1 MSNEVTAIES
11 QAIKMGVFANLV
23 MAISGWVAFH
33 YSGSQ
38 AVLLDGNMSFV
49 LFLSSIVA
57 FKIAKIKSEKSERFP
72 FGLYASEALYSFMKG
87 VLLIGILVSA
97 FTTNIGRV
105 LQYANGEPLNAI
117 QTGPIVIYS
126 TAMVSICFCLS
137 WFYLLQ
143 NKRIKMASPLLKV
156 DQKAAMIDGL
166 LSGSTGLVLVITGFI
181 PEGTSLEFLHYIGD
195 AILVC
200 VLATFVIFQPI
211 SVLKEAFVELAA
223 GRLRDK
229 EKHATIESKAK
240 EKLRKFGLE
249 GKKINI
255 SKTGSS
261 YLVLIEMPVS
271 ALQSKDAKVFSG
283 LTLEL
288 EQELEMDFP
297 YVYVELIL
305 SN

>member
-1 MSNEVTAIES
+1 
-11 QAIKMGVFANLV
+11 
-23 MAISGWVAFH
+23 
-33 YSGSQ
+33 
-38 AVLLDGNMSFV
+38 MSFV

-166 LSGSTGLVLVITGFI
+166 LSGSTGLVLVIIGFI

-271 ALQSKDAKVFSG
+271 ALQSKDAASRWN
-283 LTLEL
+283 
-288 EQELEMDFP
+288 
-297 YVYVELIL
+297 L
-305 SN
+305 SKS